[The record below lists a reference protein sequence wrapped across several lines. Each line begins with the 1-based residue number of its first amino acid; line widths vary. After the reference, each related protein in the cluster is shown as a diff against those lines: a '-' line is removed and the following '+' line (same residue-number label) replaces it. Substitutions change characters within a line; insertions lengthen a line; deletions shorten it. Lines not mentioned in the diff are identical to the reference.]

1 MSSQFLY
8 HRTAL
13 PLLLLVLS
21 SRAPALSYSVGAVL
35 YTLRL
40 EPVDVGEFAKDA

>member
-1 MSSQFLY
+1 MSSQSLC

-13 PLLLLVLS
+13 RLLLLVLS

-35 YTLRL
+35 GTLQP
-40 EPVDVGEFAKDA
+40 EPVDVGEFVRDA